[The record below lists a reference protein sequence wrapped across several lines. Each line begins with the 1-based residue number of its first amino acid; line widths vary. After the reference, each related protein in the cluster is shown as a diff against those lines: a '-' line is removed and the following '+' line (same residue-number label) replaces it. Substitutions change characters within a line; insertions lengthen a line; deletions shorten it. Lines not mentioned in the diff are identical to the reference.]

1 MTSGDE
7 PGGDEGR
14 APEGGTGALEDAPG
28 QAAEPAAAPPAT
40 IRPATLDDVAAIRSI
55 LVAHDNDG
63 PVVIA
68 DVVGPYVAH
77 LIARGRTRVAIVGD
91 EVVAFGAA
99 IDTGRSVHLAD
110 LFVHPDRL
118 GQGIGKPL
126 LASVLEGAIQRTTF
140 ASDDPRALPL
150 YVRSGMQ
157 PMWVSLYVQGAS
169 TALPPVPA
177 RFRTETATSDR
188 LAALERDWT
197 GHDRAPDHRFWGSMP
212 DGDAFVV
219 RDGDALVAFGYARA
233 RQAVPIRVL
242 DRLVIH
248 PDGDPVGTTL
258 AALARAARGG
268 PVHCCLLGPHPV
280 LRTLLEAGFR
290 VVDRDVFL
298 ASDPAIVDPARLVPN
313 PGML

>member
-7 PGGDEGR
+7 PPGEAGPAS
-14 APEGGTGALEDAPG
+14 APADMPD
-28 QAAEPAAAPPAT
+28 QAAAPDQSPAPPVAT
-40 IRPATLDDVAAIRSI
+40 IRPANADDVAAIRSI

-63 PVVIA
+63 PVIIA
-68 DVVGPYVAH
+68 DVVGPYIAH
-77 LIARGRTRVAIVGD
+77 LIARGRTRVAILGD

-126 LASVLEGAIQRTTF
+126 LAAVLDGAVQRTTF

-157 PMWVSLYVQGAS
+157 PMWVSLYIQGAS
-169 TALPPVPA
+169 SALPPVSA
-177 RFRTETATSDR
+177 SLRTESASSDR

-197 GHDRAPDHRFWGSMP
+197 GHDRTLDHRFWGSMP
-212 DGDAFVV
+212 DVDAFVV
-219 RDGDALVAFGYARA
+219 RDGDTLVAFGYARA

-248 PDGDPVGTTL
+248 PDGEPVGTTL
-258 AALARAARGG
+258 AALARAGRGG

-280 LRTLLEAGFR
+280 VRPLLEAGFR

-298 ASDPAIVDPARLVPN
+298 ASGSAIVDPARLVPN